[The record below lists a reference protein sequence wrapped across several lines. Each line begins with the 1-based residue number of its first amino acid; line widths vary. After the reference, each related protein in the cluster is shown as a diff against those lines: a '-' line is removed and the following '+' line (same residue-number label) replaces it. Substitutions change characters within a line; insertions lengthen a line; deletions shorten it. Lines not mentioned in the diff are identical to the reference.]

1 MAQDFEYL
9 IMKNLKNYIAKNNLL
24 KRNEMMTGKVDL
36 HTHTTFSDGFYSPE
50 ELVIKAKQAGIE
62 VLGISDHDNIA
73 GILEATEI
81 GKKIGVEVI
90 PGVEIS
96 SDIKDREIH
105 ILAYFFEPE
114 NPELERYLSFFREER
129 LKRAI
134 RIVNKLRSIG
144 FDLSIDD
151 VLERALNSAVG
162 RPHIAQAL
170 VDKGLISSYYE
181 AFNKYIGN
189 GCPAYEKKVHL
200 SPQSAFKI
208 ISDAG
213 GLSFIAHPGYMTES
227 LLKELITAGVD
238 GIEVIHPSHSPQLIK
253 FYRGIVNEY
262 FLLESGGS
270 DFHGGKREDE
280 NNLGK
285 YFVNS
290 AVVEAMRQ
298 RLLKNSA

>member
-1 MAQDFEYL
+1 
-9 IMKNLKNYIAKNNLL
+9 
-24 KRNEMMTGKVDL
+24 MMNGKVDL
-36 HTHTTFSDGFYSPE
+36 HTHTSYSDGFYSPR
-50 ELVIKAKQAGIE
+50 ELILNAKQAGIE
-62 VLGISDHDNIA
+62 VISICDHDNIA
-73 GILEATEI
+73 GIIEATEV
-81 GKKIGVEVI
+81 GKSIGVEVI
-90 PGVEIS
+90 PGLEIS
-96 SDIKDREIH
+96 SDIKDKEIH

-114 NPELERYLSFFREER
+114 NEELERYLLFFREER
-129 LKRAI
+129 LKRAD
-134 RIVNKLRSIG
+134 RIVKKLKSLGLYLTIE
-144 FDLSIDD
+144 D
-151 VLERALNSAVG
+151 VMDKAKNSAVG
-162 RPHIAQAL
+162 RPHIAQAML
-170 VDKGLISSYYE
+170 EKGLTSSYYE

-213 GLSFIAHPGYMTES
+213 GLSFIAHPGYMPES

-238 GIEVIHPSHSPQLIK
+238 GIEVIHPSHSPNQIR

-285 YFVNS
+285 YYVNRT
-290 AVVEAMRQ
+290 VVEAMRQ